1 MRAFLQRL
9 LPASVPRF
17 IWNASLFAGSAVS
30 VYYLYQDYRHT
41 EPRCYCRDEA
51 GQRYHQRHSWCWSGH
66 GPGHSTDCPNY
77 ASEGDLGKQG
87 SGGGASGDSQASRQ
101 TRNGQTP
108 CSNGERGD
116 VVCEAC
122 HEGRCPGDEEPLP
135 GTSHMHVPQYS
146 KPHQAGLVLC
156 QCACVRMDR
165 RRKREDPCGGDR
177 KDQASNT
184 RGDTGQV
191 GGTGDQP
198 PPRLARGAGEEGGHT
213 NVVRP
218 DAADRFAGIRAAYGA
233 VSSLCGW
240 YAGIRADADASA
252 MFEGFGVRQRL
263 ARALLA
269 LNNFIEA
276 ENIELGDEECDRSV
290 GSDSSQSGSDASDA
304 GSGSEDGDRLSLPPL
319 VPDGD
324 EVPLPDD
331 QLLVPK
337 RQDQVDPEAVVTPS
351 RSVQD
356 EFEARKAQRQADL
369 NLARL
374 KLANA
379 LSAPE
384 VVDLPGADTLR
395 LPPPGKSPLDQDF
408 QLDLPERP
416 RPGLNQGETNAPDYT
431 SLSVAERVLWN
442 LETQGAEW
450 TIDVNH
456 PNQRKLSRKHAPTDV
471 PFLPA
476 DLAEAYDGA
485 AAIQVAHL
493 QARADLYSVRKNLP
507 RFLEPSAHCSQNSRL
522 DPSYAQAPLLVL
534 HVVVHRE
541 QLESHNLISRA
552 VNVFNDKV
560 YFVDLHVDTHLLS
573 VLRFNAIFQKR
584 DLKLKLMLR
593 NLAARHYG
601 AYDTRNYTADC
612 IYRVAQDT
620 IEYVFAFDHVTLLHS
635 DVVNSKYYRRKV
647 ERINR
652 SHVL

>member
-1 MRAFLQRL
+1 MRTFLQRI
-9 LPASVPRF
+9 LPASMPRF

-30 VYYLYQDYRHT
+30 LYYLYQDYRHT
-41 EPRCYCRDEA
+41 EPRCYCGDEV
-51 GQRYHQRHSWCWSGH
+51 GQRYDKRYSWGRSGH
-66 GPGHSTDCPNY
+66 GPGHSPDCPNY
-77 ASEGDLGKQG
+77 ASESDLGKQG
-87 SGGGASGDSQASRQ
+87 SGGGASGNSQASRQ
-101 TRNGQTP
+101 TRSGQTP
-108 CSNGERGD
+108 VSDNEGSD
-116 VVCEAC
+116 VVCKTC
-122 HEGRCPGDEEPLP
+122 HEGRCPRDAEPLP
-135 GTSHMHVPQYS
+135 GTSNMHVPEYS

-156 QCACVRMDR
+156 KCACVRVDR
-165 RRKREDPCGGDR
+165 RREGEASQGGSTTGR
-177 KDQASNT
+177 TSNT
-184 RGDTGQV
+184 RGDSAQA
-191 GGTGDQP
+191 GGTGAQP
-198 PPRLARGAGEEGGHT
+198 PPRHADGAGEEGCHSD
-213 NVVRP
+213 VARP
-218 DAADRFAGIRAAYGA
+218 DATDRFAGIRAAYGA

-240 YAGIRADADASA
+240 YAGIRVDADASA

-269 LNNFIEA
+269 LDNFIEA
-276 ENIELGDEECDRSV
+276 ENIELGDEKCDRSI
-290 GSDSSQSGSDASDA
+290 GSDSSQSSADASDA
-304 GSGSEDGDRLSLPPL
+304 GSGTEDGDRLSIPSLIS
-319 VPDGD
+319 DGD
-324 EVPLPDD
+324 EVSLPDD
-331 QLLVPK
+331 KLVVPK
-337 RQDQVDPEAVVTPS
+337 RQDEADPEAVVTPS

-356 EFEARKAQRQADL
+356 EFEARRAQRQADL

-379 LSAPE
+379 LSAPD
-384 VVDLPGADTLR
+384 VVDLPGTDTLR
-395 LPPPGKSPLDQDF
+395 LPPRGSNPLDQDF
-408 QLDLPERP
+408 QIDLPERP

-456 PNQRKLSRKHAPTDV
+456 PNQRKLSRKHAPMDV

-476 DLAEAYDGA
+476 DLVEAYDGA
-485 AAIQVAHL
+485 AAIQAAHL

-541 QLESHNLISRA
+541 QLESHNLLSRA
-552 VNVFNDKV
+552 INVFNDKT

-635 DVVNSKYYRRKV
+635 DVVNSRYYRRKV